1 MNFGKRAT
9 NKKRDALSSQSTMM
23 GKKANVS
30 VLRIIFIVL
39 IALFAIGGCMGI
51 GAMRGLLDDAPNIS
65 EVNIVPVGEATFVY
79 DANGTQLQKLTA
91 PDSNRMPVTIDQ
103 IPLDLQHAVVAIE
116 DERFYEHNG
125 IDIRGILRAAVV
137 GITSRH
143 FSEGASTITQ
153 QLIKNNVFTDWVNES
168 TLERFERK
176 FQEWYLALELE
187 KQIKDKNEILQNYL
201 NTINLGNGNY
211 GVQAAAQDYFGKD
224 VSELTLSECTVLA
237 GITQNPTKYNPV
249 INPESNAERR
259 QEVLNH
265 MLEQEY
271 ITKEQYDE
279 CLADNV
285 YERIQ
290 NVEKA
295 SESEDTTYSYFID
308 ELTEQV
314 IQDLQDKRGYSEQQ
328 AYNAL
333 YSGGLRIYT
342 TQDPAIQQICDEEYS
357 DPNNFPSGSQV
368 ELDYALTIKHTNGEE
383 ENYSTEM
390 LEQYFIQN
398 ENSNFTV
405 LFDSQ
410 ESAQA
415 HVDAYKA
422 AVMTE
427 GDEVVA
433 ETIHFTPQPQSSL
446 CIIDQHTGYVK
457 AIVGG
462 RGEKS
467 TSLSLN
473 RATNTT
479 RQPGSTFKPLAAYA
493 AALNEGGMSLATTF
507 EDEPFTYDNGEPLY
521 NADRQYHGTVTMRQ
535 AIVHSYNIPAVKCM
549 IEITPELGM
558 EYLKKFG
565 FTTLIT
571 EPTEINGG
579 IYDDLNASTA
589 IGGITQGVNNLELT
603 AAYAAIANN
612 GTYIKPVFYTKILD
626 ADGNVVIDNTPEKTT
641 VIKPSTAYLL
651 TNVMEDV
658 IKEGTGT
665 RVQFSGMHL
674 AGKTG
679 TTDNYRDLWFCGFTP
694 YYTCSVWAG
703 YDDNTVLPQGTYRT
717 YQQTLWRNIMQR
729 IHQDLPDTD
738 FKMPSTVQEASIC
751 TKTGLLA
758 TNGCSSVTELFD
770 TEQIPT
776 QFCSGHY
783 AYSNNNRNYDYSN
796 DYSNDYSYD
805 YSYDYSQ
812 DSGTDSS
819 ENYETVIEEPAPE
832 NPMEIPEETQPEVSA
847 PSGGTETP
855 PEESTPSEG
864 TETPPEE
871 SAPSEGTEAPPE
883 ESAPSDTG
891 GEVTE

>member
-9 NKKRDALSSQSTMM
+9 NKKRTALSSRSTMM
-23 GKKANVS
+23 GKKAPVS
-30 VLRIIFIVL
+30 FLRIIFISL
-39 IALFAIGGCMGI
+39 IAVLAIGGCL
-51 GAMRGLLDDAPNIS
+51 GLGVLKGLIDDAPDIS

-79 DANGTQLQKLTA
+79 DANGDKLQKLTA

-125 IDIRGILRAAVV
+125 IDIKGILRAAVR
-137 GITSRH
+137 GITTGH

-153 QLIKNNVFTDWVNES
+153 QLLKNNVFTGWTNES
-168 TLERFERK
+168 TVERFKRK

-187 KQIKDKNEILQNYL
+187 KQEKDKNVILENYL

-224 VSELTLSECTVLA
+224 VKDLTLSESTVIA
-237 GITQNPTKYNPV
+237 GISQNPTKFNPV
-249 INPESNAERR
+249 IYPENNAQRR
-259 QEVLNH
+259 QDVLDH
-265 MLEQEY
+265 MLDQEY
-271 ITKEQYDE
+271 ITKEQYDQ

-290 NVEKA
+290 SVEQQK
-295 SESEDTTYSYFID
+295 ETEDKTYSYFID

-314 IQDLQDKRGYSEQQ
+314 IQDLQDKRGYTEQQ

-333 YSGGLRIYT
+333 WSGGLRIYT
-342 TQDPAIQQICDEEYS
+342 TQDPTIQQICDEEYS
-357 DPNNFPSGSQV
+357 NPDNFPAGSQV
-368 ELDYALTIKHTNGEE
+368 QLDYALTVKHPDGTE
-383 ENYSTEM
+383 ENYSKEM
-390 LEQYFIQN
+390 MQQYFVQN
-398 ENSNFTV
+398 ESSSFSL

-415 HVDAYKA
+415 HIDAYKA
-422 AVMTE
+422 AILADGST
-427 GDEVVA
+427 VVS
-433 ETIHFTPQPQSSL
+433 ESVHFTPQPQSSV

-479 RQPGSTFKPLAAYA
+479 RQPGSTFKLLAAYS
-493 AALNEGGMSLATTF
+493 AALNEGGMTLATTF

-521 NADRQYHGTVTMRQ
+521 NSDRQYHGTVTMRQ
-535 AIVHSYNIPAVKCM
+535 AIIHSYNIPAVKCM
-549 IEITPELGM
+549 IEITPELGVK
-558 EYLKKFG
+558 YLEKYG
-565 FTTLIT
+565 FTSIIT

-579 IYDDLNASTA
+579 IYTDVNAATA
-589 IGGITQGVNNLELT
+589 IGGITRGVSNLELT
-603 AAYAAIANN
+603 AAFGAIANN

-626 ADGNVVIDNTPEKTT
+626 SDGNVVIDNTPEKTT

-651 TNVMEDV
+651 TSAMEDV

-665 RVQFSGMHL
+665 RLQLSGMHV

-679 TTDNYRDLWFCGFTP
+679 TTDDYRDLWFSGFTP

-703 YDDNTVLPQGTYRT
+703 YDDNTVLPSGRSRT
-717 YQQTLWRNIMQR
+717 YQQTLWKNIMQR
-729 IHQDLPDTD
+729 IHNDLPDTE
-738 FKMPSTVQEASIC
+738 FKIPSTVEKASIC

-758 TNGCSSVTELFD
+758 TSSCPSVTEYFD
-770 TEQIPT
+770 TEQLPT
-776 QFCSGHY
+776 KYCSGHY
-783 AYSNNNRNYDYSN
+783 TRRSYRYSSD
-796 DYSNDYSYD
+796 D
-805 YSYDYSQ
+805 
-812 DSGTDSS
+812 DSEDEDSESS
-819 ENYETVIEEPAPE
+819 ENQENTENSGDTEPTPETPVDV
-832 NPMEIPEETQPEVSA
+832 PEEVTP
-847 PSGGTETP
+847 ETP
-855 PEESTPSEG
+855 Q
-864 TETPPEE
+864 PPADSDSS
-871 SAPSEGTEAPPE
+871 SADQTVEPTQ
-883 ESAPSDTG
+883 
-891 GEVTE
+891 

>member
-9 NKKRDALSSQSTMM
+9 NRKRNALASHSTMM

-30 VLRIIFIVL
+30 ILRIIFIAL
-39 IALFAIGGCMGI
+39 IAVLAIGCCMGI
-51 GAMRGLLDDAPNIS
+51 GAMRGLIDDAPDIS

-79 DANGTQLQKLTA
+79 DANGDQLQKLTA

-125 IDIRGILRAAVV
+125 IDIRGILRAGVV
-137 GITSRH
+137 GITTGH

-187 KQIKDKNEILQNYL
+187 KQVKDKDVILQNYL

-224 VSELTLSECTVLA
+224 VSDLTLSECTVLA

-249 INPESNAERR
+249 INPENNAKRR
-259 QEVLNH
+259 QEVLDH
-265 MLEQEY
+265 MLDQEY

-290 NVEKA
+290 SVEKE
-295 SESEDTTYSYFID
+295 SESENTTYSYFID

-342 TQDPAIQQICDEEYS
+342 TQDPSIQQICDEEYS
-357 DPNNFPSGSQV
+357 DPDNFPSGSQV
-368 ELDYALTIKHTNGEE
+368 ELDYALTLKHANGEE

-398 ENSNFTV
+398 ESSDFTV

-415 HVDAYKA
+415 HIDAYKT

-433 ETIHFTPQPQSSL
+433 ETVHFTPQPQSSL

-467 TSLSLN
+467 SSLSLN

-493 AALNEGGMSLATTF
+493 AALNECGMSLATTF

-521 NADRQYHGTVTMRQ
+521 NADRQYHGTVTMRE

-549 IEITPELGM
+549 IEITPELGVK
-558 EYLKKFG
+558 YLQKFG

-579 IYDDLNASTA
+579 IYDDVNASTA
-589 IGGITQGVNNLELT
+589 IGGITQGVSNLELT
-603 AAYAAIANN
+603 AAYATIANN

-626 ADGNVVIDNTPEKTT
+626 ADGNVVIDNSPEKTT

-658 IKEGTGT
+658 VTEGTGT
-665 RVQFSGMHL
+665 RVQFDGMHI

-729 IHQDLPDTD
+729 IHADLPDTD
-738 FKMPSTVQEASIC
+738 FKMPSTVQKASIC
-751 TKTGLLA
+751 TQTGLLA
-758 TNGCSSVTELFD
+758 TSSCNAVTEYFD
-770 TEQIPT
+770 IDQIPT
-776 QFCSGHY
+776 QYCSGHY
-783 AYSNNNRNYDYSN
+783 SYHYNYN
-796 DYSNDYSYD
+796 YD
-805 YSYDYSQ
+805 YSYDYSE

-819 ENYETVIEEPAPE
+819 EDSNTTVEEPTPE
-832 NPMEIPEETQPEVSA
+832 TPAEVPEETQPEVSV
-847 PSGGTETP
+847 PEESTETP
-855 PEESTPSEG
+855 PADGG
-864 TETPPEE
+864 TDT
-871 SAPSEGTEAPPE
+871 GGGEAP
-883 ESAPSDTG
+883 ADTG
-891 GEVTE
+891 GEVAQ

>member
-9 NKKRDALSSQSTMM
+9 NRKRNALASHSTMM

-30 VLRIIFIVL
+30 ILRIIFIAL
-39 IALFAIGGCMGI
+39 IAVLAIGCCMGI
-51 GAMRGLLDDAPNIS
+51 GAMRGLIDDAPDIS

-79 DANGTQLQKLTA
+79 DANGDQLQKLTA

-125 IDIRGILRAAVV
+125 IDIRGILRAGVV
-137 GITSRH
+137 GITTGH

-187 KQIKDKNEILQNYL
+187 KQVKDKDVILQNYL

-224 VSELTLSECTVLA
+224 VSDLTLSECTVLA

-249 INPESNAERR
+249 INPENNAKRR
-259 QEVLNH
+259 QEVLDH
-265 MLEQEY
+265 MLDQEY

-290 NVEKA
+290 SVEKE
-295 SESEDTTYSYFID
+295 SESENTTYSYFID

-342 TQDPAIQQICDEEYS
+342 TQDPSIQQICDEEYS
-357 DPNNFPSGSQV
+357 DPDNFPSGSQV
-368 ELDYALTIKHTNGEE
+368 ELDYALTLKHANGEE

-398 ENSNFTV
+398 ESSDFTV
-405 LFDSQ
+405 LFNSQ

-433 ETIHFTPQPQSSL
+433 ETVHFTPQPQSSL

-467 TSLSLN
+467 SSLSLN

-493 AALNEGGMSLATTF
+493 AALNECGMSLATTF

-521 NADRQYHGTVTMRQ
+521 NADRQYHGTVTMRE

-549 IEITPELGM
+549 IEITPELGV
-558 EYLKKFG
+558 EYLQKFG

-579 IYDDLNASTA
+579 IYDDVNASTA
-589 IGGITQGVNNLELT
+589 IGGITRGVSNLELT
-603 AAYAAIANN
+603 AAYATIANN

-626 ADGNVVIDNTPEKTT
+626 ADGNVVIDNSPEKTT

-658 IKEGTGT
+658 VTEGTGT
-665 RVQFSGMHL
+665 RVQFDGMHI

-729 IHQDLPDTD
+729 IHADLPDTD
-738 FKMPSTVQEASIC
+738 FKMPSTVQKASIC
-751 TKTGLLA
+751 TQTGLLA
-758 TNGCSSVTELFD
+758 TSSCNAVTEYFD
-770 TEQIPT
+770 IDQIPT
-776 QFCSGHY
+776 QYCSGHY
-783 AYSNNNRNYDYSN
+783 SYHYNYN
-796 DYSNDYSYD
+796 YD
-805 YSYDYSQ
+805 YSYDYSE

-819 ENYETVIEEPAPE
+819 EDSNTTVEEPTPE
-832 NPMEIPEETQPEVSA
+832 TPAEVPEETQPEVSV
-847 PSGGTETP
+847 PEESTETP
-855 PEESTPSEG
+855 PADGG
-864 TETPPEE
+864 TDT
-871 SAPSEGTEAPPE
+871 GGGEAP
-883 ESAPSDTG
+883 ADTG
-891 GEVTE
+891 GEVAQ

>member
-9 NKKRDALSSQSTMM
+9 NKKRNALSSHSTMM

-30 VLRIIFIVL
+30 ILRVTFIAL
-39 IALFAIGGCMGI
+39 IAVLAIGGCMGI
-51 GAMRGLLDDAPNIS
+51 GAMRGLIDDAPNIS

-79 DANGTQLQKLTA
+79 DSNGNQLQKLTA

-125 IDIRGILRAAVV
+125 IDIKGILRAGVV
-137 GITSRH
+137 GITTGR

-168 TLERFERK
+168 TLERFQRK

-187 KQIKDKNEILQNYL
+187 KQIKDKDVILQNYL

-224 VSELTLSECTVLA
+224 VSDLTLSECTVLA

-249 INPESNAERR
+249 TNPENNAERR
-259 QEVLNH
+259 QEVLDH

-290 NVEKA
+290 SLEA
-295 SESEDTTYSYFID
+295 ESEDEDTTYSYFID

-314 IQDLQDKRGYSEQQ
+314 IQDLQDKRGYTEQQ

-357 DPNNFPSGSQV
+357 DPDNFPSGSQV
-368 ELDYALTIKHTNGEE
+368 ELDYALTVKHANGEE
-383 ENYSTEM
+383 ENYSSEM
-390 LEQYFIQN
+390 LEQYFIEN
-398 ENSNFTV
+398 ESSDFTL

-415 HVDAYKA
+415 HIDAYKA
-422 AVMTE
+422 AILTE

-433 ETIHFTPQPQSSL
+433 ETVHFTPQPQSSL

-467 TSLSLN
+467 SSLSLN

-521 NADRQYHGTVTMRQ
+521 NADRQYHGTVTMRE

-549 IEITPELGM
+549 IEITPELGV
-558 EYLKKFG
+558 EYLEKFG
-565 FTTLIT
+565 FTTLVT
-571 EPTEINGG
+571 EPTEINGE
-579 IYDDLNASTA
+579 IFDDDNASTA
-589 IGGITQGVNNLELT
+589 IGGITYGVSNLELT

-626 ADGNVVIDNTPEKTT
+626 SDGNVVIDNTPEKTT

-651 TNVMEDV
+651 TSVMEDV
-658 IKEGTGT
+658 ITEGTGT
-665 RVQFSGMHL
+665 RVQFDGMHL

-679 TTDNYRDLWFCGFTP
+679 TTDDYRDLWFCGFSP

-717 YQQTLWRNIMQR
+717 YQQTLWRNIMER
-729 IHQDLPDTD
+729 IHADLPDTD

-751 TKTGLLA
+751 TDTGLLA
-758 TNGCSSVTELFD
+758 TSSCNSVTEYFD

-776 QFCSGHY
+776 QYCSGHY
-783 AYSNNNRNYDYSN
+783 S
-796 DYSNDYSYD
+796 YSYD
-805 YSYDYSQ
+805 YDYSDDYSE
-812 DSGTDSS
+812 DSEEDSS
-819 ENYETVIEEPAPE
+819 EDSETTVDEPTPDTPAE
-832 NPMEIPEETQPEVSA
+832 VPEEVPPEVTS
-847 PSGGTETP
+847 PSDETTETP
-855 PEESTPSEG
+855 PADGG
-864 TETPPEE
+864 T
-871 SAPSEGTEAPPE
+871 
-883 ESAPSDTG
+883 DTG
-891 GEVTE
+891 GGETDGGETGGETQ

>member
-9 NKKRDALSSQSTMM
+9 NRKRNALASHSTMM

-30 VLRIIFIVL
+30 ILRIIFIAL
-39 IALFAIGGCMGI
+39 IAVLAIGCCMGI
-51 GAMRGLLDDAPNIS
+51 GAMRGLIDDAPDIS

-79 DANGTQLQKLTA
+79 DANGDQLQKLTA

-125 IDIRGILRAAVV
+125 IDIRGILRAGVV
-137 GITSRH
+137 GITTGH

-187 KQIKDKNEILQNYL
+187 KQVKDKDVILQNYL

-224 VSELTLSECTVLA
+224 VSDLTLSECTVLA

-249 INPESNAERR
+249 INPENNAKRR
-259 QEVLNH
+259 QEVLDH
-265 MLEQEY
+265 MLDQEY

-290 NVEKA
+290 SVEKE
-295 SESEDTTYSYFID
+295 SESENTTYSYFID

-342 TQDPAIQQICDEEYS
+342 TQDPSIQQICDEEYS
-357 DPNNFPSGSQV
+357 DPDNFPSGSQV
-368 ELDYALTIKHTNGEE
+368 ELDYALTLKHANGEE

-398 ENSNFTV
+398 ESSDFTV
-405 LFDSQ
+405 LFNSQ

-433 ETIHFTPQPQSSL
+433 ETVHFTPQPQSSL
-446 CIIDQHTGYVK
+446 CIIDQHAGYVK

-467 TSLSLN
+467 SSLSLN

-493 AALNEGGMSLATTF
+493 AALNECGMSLATTF

-521 NADRQYHGTVTMRQ
+521 NADRQYHGTVTMRE

-549 IEITPELGM
+549 IEITPELGV
-558 EYLKKFG
+558 EYLQKFG

-579 IYDDLNASTA
+579 IYDDVNASTA
-589 IGGITQGVNNLELT
+589 IGGITQGVSNLELT
-603 AAYAAIANN
+603 AAYATIANN

-626 ADGNVVIDNTPEKTT
+626 ADGNVVIDNSPEKTT

-658 IKEGTGT
+658 VTEGTGT
-665 RVQFSGMHL
+665 RVQFDGMHI

-729 IHQDLPDTD
+729 IHADLPDTD
-738 FKMPSTVQEASIC
+738 FKMPSTVQKASIC
-751 TKTGLLA
+751 TQTGLLA
-758 TNGCSSVTELFD
+758 TSSCNAVTEYFD
-770 TEQIPT
+770 IDQIPT
-776 QFCSGHY
+776 QYCSGHY
-783 AYSNNNRNYDYSN
+783 SYHYNYN
-796 DYSNDYSYD
+796 YD
-805 YSYDYSQ
+805 YSYDYSE

-819 ENYETVIEEPAPE
+819 EDSNTTVEEPTPE
-832 NPMEIPEETQPEVSA
+832 TPAEVPEETQPEVSV
-847 PSGGTETP
+847 PEESTETP
-855 PEESTPSEG
+855 PADGG
-864 TETPPEE
+864 TDT
-871 SAPSEGTEAPPE
+871 GGGEAP
-883 ESAPSDTG
+883 ADTG
-891 GEVTE
+891 GEVAQ

>member
-9 NKKRDALSSQSTMM
+9 NRKRNALASHSTMM

-30 VLRIIFIVL
+30 ILRIIFIAL
-39 IALFAIGGCMGI
+39 IAVLAIGCCMGI
-51 GAMRGLLDDAPNIS
+51 GAMRGLIDDAPDIS

-79 DANGTQLQKLTA
+79 DANGDQLQKLTA

-125 IDIRGILRAAVV
+125 IDIRGILRAGVV
-137 GITSRH
+137 GITTGH

-187 KQIKDKNEILQNYL
+187 KQVKDKDVILQNYL

-224 VSELTLSECTVLA
+224 VSDLTLSECTVLA

-249 INPESNAERR
+249 INPENNAKRR
-259 QEVLNH
+259 QEVLDH
-265 MLEQEY
+265 MLDQEY

-290 NVEKA
+290 SVEKE
-295 SESEDTTYSYFID
+295 SESENTTYSYFID

-342 TQDPAIQQICDEEYS
+342 TQDPSIQQICDEEYS
-357 DPNNFPSGSQV
+357 DPDNFPSGSQV
-368 ELDYALTIKHTNGEE
+368 ELDYALTLKHANGEE

-398 ENSNFTV
+398 ESSDFTV
-405 LFDSQ
+405 LFNSQ

-433 ETIHFTPQPQSSL
+433 ETVHFTPQPQSSL

-467 TSLSLN
+467 SSLSLN

-493 AALNEGGMSLATTF
+493 AALNECGMSLATTF

-521 NADRQYHGTVTMRQ
+521 NADRQYHGTVTMRE

-549 IEITPELGM
+549 IEITPELGV
-558 EYLKKFG
+558 EYLQKFG

-579 IYDDLNASTA
+579 IYDDINASTA
-589 IGGITQGVNNLELT
+589 IGGITQGVSNLELT

-626 ADGNVVIDNTPEKTT
+626 ADGNVVIDNSPEKTT

-658 IKEGTGT
+658 VTEGTGT
-665 RVQFSGMHL
+665 RVQFGGMHI

-729 IHQDLPDTD
+729 IHADLPDTD
-738 FKMPSTVQEASIC
+738 FKMPSTVQKASIC
-751 TKTGLLA
+751 TQTGLLA
-758 TNGCSSVTELFD
+758 TSSCNAVTEYFD
-770 TEQIPT
+770 IDQIPT
-776 QFCSGHY
+776 QYCSGHY
-783 AYSNNNRNYDYSN
+783 SYHYNYN
-796 DYSNDYSYD
+796 YD
-805 YSYDYSQ
+805 YSYDYSE

-819 ENYETVIEEPAPE
+819 EDSNTTVEEPTPE
-832 NPMEIPEETQPEVSA
+832 TPAEVPEETQPEVSV
-847 PSGGTETP
+847 PEESTETP
-855 PEESTPSEG
+855 PADGG
-864 TETPPEE
+864 TDT
-871 SAPSEGTEAPPE
+871 GGGEAP
-883 ESAPSDTG
+883 ADTG
-891 GEVTE
+891 GEVAQ

>member
-9 NKKRDALSSQSTMM
+9 NRKRNALASHSTMM

-30 VLRIIFIVL
+30 ILRIIFIAL
-39 IALFAIGGCMGI
+39 IAVLVIGCCMGI
-51 GAMRGLLDDAPNIS
+51 GAMRGLIDDAPDIS

-79 DANGTQLQKLTA
+79 DANGDQLQKLTA

-125 IDIRGILRAAVV
+125 IDIRGILRAGVV
-137 GITSRH
+137 GITTGH

-187 KQIKDKNEILQNYL
+187 KQVKDKDVILQNYL

-224 VSELTLSECTVLA
+224 VSDLTLSECTVLA

-249 INPESNAERR
+249 INPENNAKRR
-259 QEVLNH
+259 QEVLDH
-265 MLEQEY
+265 MLDQEY

-290 NVEKA
+290 SVEKE
-295 SESEDTTYSYFID
+295 SESENTTYSYFID

-342 TQDPAIQQICDEEYS
+342 TQDPSIQQICDEEYS
-357 DPNNFPSGSQV
+357 DPDNFPSGSQV
-368 ELDYALTIKHTNGEE
+368 ELDYALTLKHANGEE

-398 ENSNFTV
+398 ESSDFTV
-405 LFDSQ
+405 LFNSQ

-433 ETIHFTPQPQSSL
+433 ETVHFTPQPQSSL

-467 TSLSLN
+467 SSLSLN

-493 AALNEGGMSLATTF
+493 AALNECGMSLATTF

-521 NADRQYHGTVTMRQ
+521 NADRQYHGTVTMRE

-549 IEITPELGM
+549 IEITPELGV
-558 EYLKKFG
+558 EYLQKFG

-579 IYDDLNASTA
+579 IYDDVNASTA
-589 IGGITQGVNNLELT
+589 IGGITQGVSNLELT
-603 AAYAAIANN
+603 AAYATIANN

-626 ADGNVVIDNTPEKTT
+626 ADGNVVIDNSPEKTT

-658 IKEGTGT
+658 VTEGTGT
-665 RVQFSGMHL
+665 RVQFDGMHI

-729 IHQDLPDTD
+729 IHADLPDTD
-738 FKMPSTVQEASIC
+738 FKMPSTVQKASIC
-751 TKTGLLA
+751 TQTGLLA
-758 TNGCSSVTELFD
+758 TSSCNAVTEYFD
-770 TEQIPT
+770 IDQIPT
-776 QFCSGHY
+776 QYCSGHY
-783 AYSNNNRNYDYSN
+783 SYHYNYN
-796 DYSNDYSYD
+796 YD
-805 YSYDYSQ
+805 YSYDYSE

-819 ENYETVIEEPAPE
+819 EDSNTTVEEPTPE
-832 NPMEIPEETQPEVSA
+832 TPAEVPEETQPEVSV
-847 PSGGTETP
+847 PEESTETP
-855 PEESTPSEG
+855 PADGG
-864 TETPPEE
+864 TDT
-871 SAPSEGTEAPPE
+871 GDGEAP
-883 ESAPSDTG
+883 ADTG
-891 GEVTE
+891 GEVAQ

>member
-9 NKKRDALSSQSTMM
+9 NKKRNALSSHSTMM

-30 VLRIIFIVL
+30 ILRVTFIAL
-39 IALFAIGGCMGI
+39 IAVLAIGGCLGI
-51 GAMRGLLDDAPNIS
+51 GAMRGLIDDAPNIS

-79 DANGTQLQKLTA
+79 DSNGNQLQKLTA

-125 IDIRGILRAAVV
+125 IDIKGILRAGVV
-137 GITSRH
+137 GITTGR

-168 TLERFERK
+168 TLERFQRK

-187 KQIKDKNEILQNYL
+187 KQIKDKDVILQNYL

-224 VSELTLSECTVLA
+224 VSDLTLSECTVLA

-249 INPESNAERR
+249 TNPENNAERR
-259 QEVLNH
+259 QEVLDH

-290 NVEKA
+290 SLEA
-295 SESEDTTYSYFID
+295 ESEGEDTTYSYFID

-314 IQDLQDKRGYSEQQ
+314 IQDLQDKRGYTEQQ

-357 DPNNFPSGSQV
+357 DPDNFPSGSQV
-368 ELDYALTIKHTNGEE
+368 ELDYALTVKHANGEE
-383 ENYSTEM
+383 ENYSSEM
-390 LEQYFIQN
+390 LEQYFIEN
-398 ENSNFTV
+398 ESSDFTL

-415 HVDAYKA
+415 HIDAYKA
-422 AVMTE
+422 AILTE

-433 ETIHFTPQPQSSL
+433 ETVHFTPQPQSSL

-467 TSLSLN
+467 SSLSLN

-493 AALNEGGMSLATTF
+493 AALNEEGMSLATTF

-521 NADRQYHGTVTMRQ
+521 NADRQYHGTVTMRE

-549 IEITPELGM
+549 IEITPELGV
-558 EYLKKFG
+558 EYLEKFG
-565 FTTLIT
+565 FTTLVT
-571 EPTEINGG
+571 EPTEINGK
-579 IYDDLNASTA
+579 IFDDFNASTA
-589 IGGITQGVNNLELT
+589 IGGITYGVSNLELT

-626 ADGNVVIDNTPEKTT
+626 SDGNVVIDNTPEKTT

-651 TNVMEDV
+651 TSVMEDV
-658 IKEGTGT
+658 ITEGTGT
-665 RVQFSGMHL
+665 RVQFDGMHL

-679 TTDNYRDLWFCGFTP
+679 TTDDYRDLWFCGFSP

-717 YQQTLWRNIMQR
+717 YQQTLWRNIMER
-729 IHQDLPDTD
+729 IHADLPDTD

-751 TKTGLLA
+751 TDTGLLA
-758 TNGCSSVTELFD
+758 TASCNSVTEYFD

-776 QFCSGHY
+776 QYCSGHY
-783 AYSNNNRNYDYSN
+783 S
-796 DYSNDYSYD
+796 YSYD
-805 YSYDYSQ
+805 YDYSDDYSE
-812 DSGTDSS
+812 DSEEDSS
-819 ENYETVIEEPAPE
+819 EDSETTVDEPTPDTPAE
-832 NPMEIPEETQPEVSA
+832 VPEEVPPEVTS
-847 PSGGTETP
+847 PSDETTETP
-855 PEESTPSEG
+855 PADGG
-864 TETPPEE
+864 T
-871 SAPSEGTEAPPE
+871 
-883 ESAPSDTG
+883 DTG
-891 GEVTE
+891 GGETDGGETGGETQ

>member
-9 NKKRDALSSQSTMM
+9 NRKRNALASHSTMM

-30 VLRIIFIVL
+30 ILRIIFIAL
-39 IALFAIGGCMGI
+39 IAVLAIGCCMGI
-51 GAMRGLLDDAPNIS
+51 GVMRGLIDDAPDIS

-79 DANGTQLQKLTA
+79 DANGDQLQKLTA

-125 IDIRGILRAAVV
+125 IDIRGILRAGVV
-137 GITSRH
+137 GITTGH

-187 KQIKDKNEILQNYL
+187 KQVKDKDVILQNYL

-224 VSELTLSECTVLA
+224 VSDLTLSECTVLA

-249 INPESNAERR
+249 INPENNAKRR
-259 QEVLNH
+259 QEVLDH
-265 MLEQEY
+265 MLDQEY

-290 NVEKA
+290 SVEKE
-295 SESEDTTYSYFID
+295 SESENTTYSYFID

-342 TQDPAIQQICDEEYS
+342 TQDPSIQQICDEEYS
-357 DPNNFPSGSQV
+357 DPDNFPSGSQV
-368 ELDYALTIKHTNGEE
+368 ELDYALTLKHANGEE

-398 ENSNFTV
+398 ESSDFTV
-405 LFDSQ
+405 LFNSQ

-433 ETIHFTPQPQSSL
+433 ETVHFTPQPQSSL

-467 TSLSLN
+467 SSLSLN

-493 AALNEGGMSLATTF
+493 AALNECGMSLATTF

-521 NADRQYHGTVTMRQ
+521 NADRQYHGTVTMRE

-549 IEITPELGM
+549 IEITPELGV
-558 EYLKKFG
+558 EYLQKFG

-579 IYDDLNASTA
+579 IYDDVNASTA
-589 IGGITQGVNNLELT
+589 IGGITRGVSNLELT
-603 AAYAAIANN
+603 AAYATIANN

-658 IKEGTGT
+658 VTEGTGT
-665 RVQFSGMHL
+665 RVQFDGMHI

-729 IHQDLPDTD
+729 IHADLPDTD
-738 FKMPSTVQEASIC
+738 FKMPSTVQKASIC
-751 TKTGLLA
+751 TQTGLLA
-758 TNGCSSVTELFD
+758 TSSCNAVTEYFD
-770 TEQIPT
+770 IDQIPT
-776 QFCSGHY
+776 QYCSGHY
-783 AYSNNNRNYDYSN
+783 SYHYNYN
-796 DYSNDYSYD
+796 YD
-805 YSYDYSQ
+805 YSYDYSE

-819 ENYETVIEEPAPE
+819 EDSNTTVEEPTPE
-832 NPMEIPEETQPEVSA
+832 TPAEVPEETQPEVSV
-847 PSGGTETP
+847 PEESTETP
-855 PEESTPSEG
+855 PADGG
-864 TETPPEE
+864 TDT
-871 SAPSEGTEAPPE
+871 GGGEAP
-883 ESAPSDTG
+883 ADTG
-891 GEVTE
+891 GEVAQ

>member
-9 NKKRDALSSQSTMM
+9 NRKRNALASHSTMM

-30 VLRIIFIVL
+30 ILRIIFIAL
-39 IALFAIGGCMGI
+39 IAVLAIGCCMGI
-51 GAMRGLLDDAPNIS
+51 GAMRGLIDDAPDIS

-79 DANGTQLQKLTA
+79 DANGDQLQKLTA

-125 IDIRGILRAAVV
+125 IDIRGILRAGVV
-137 GITSRH
+137 GITTGH

-187 KQIKDKNEILQNYL
+187 KQVKDKDVILQNYL

-224 VSELTLSECTVLA
+224 VSDLTLSECTVLA

-249 INPESNAERR
+249 INPENNAKRR
-259 QEVLNH
+259 QEVLDH
-265 MLEQEY
+265 MLDQEY

-290 NVEKA
+290 SVEKE
-295 SESEDTTYSYFID
+295 SESENTTYSYFID

-342 TQDPAIQQICDEEYS
+342 TQDPSIQQICDEEYS
-357 DPNNFPSGSQV
+357 DPDNFPSGSQV
-368 ELDYALTIKHTNGEE
+368 ELDYALTLKHANGEE

-398 ENSNFTV
+398 ESSDFTV

-433 ETIHFTPQPQSSL
+433 ETVHFTPQPQSSL

-467 TSLSLN
+467 SSLSLN

-493 AALNEGGMSLATTF
+493 AALNECGMSLATTF

-521 NADRQYHGTVTMRQ
+521 NADRQYHGTVTMRE

-549 IEITPELGM
+549 IEITPELGV
-558 EYLKKFG
+558 EYLQKFG

-579 IYDDLNASTA
+579 IYDDINASTA
-589 IGGITQGVNNLELT
+589 IGGITQGVSNLELT
-603 AAYAAIANN
+603 AAYATIANN

-658 IKEGTGT
+658 VTEGTGT
-665 RVQFSGMHL
+665 RVQFGGMHI

-729 IHQDLPDTD
+729 IHADLPDTD
-738 FKMPSTVQEASIC
+738 FKMPSTVQKASIC
-751 TKTGLLA
+751 TQTGLLA
-758 TNGCSSVTELFD
+758 TSSCNAVTEYFD
-770 TEQIPT
+770 IDQIPT
-776 QFCSGHY
+776 QYCSGHY
-783 AYSNNNRNYDYSN
+783 SYHYNYN
-796 DYSNDYSYD
+796 YD
-805 YSYDYSQ
+805 YSYDYSE

-819 ENYETVIEEPAPE
+819 EDSNTTVEEPTPE
-832 NPMEIPEETQPEVSA
+832 TPAEVPEETQPEVSV
-847 PSGGTETP
+847 
-855 PEESTPSEG
+855 PEESTEMPPADGG
-864 TETPPEE
+864 TDT
-871 SAPSEGTEAPPE
+871 GGGEAP
-883 ESAPSDTG
+883 ADTG
-891 GEVTE
+891 GEVAQ

>member
-9 NKKRDALSSQSTMM
+9 NRKRNALASHSTMM

-30 VLRIIFIVL
+30 ILRIIFIAL
-39 IALFAIGGCMGI
+39 IAVLAIGCCMGI
-51 GAMRGLLDDAPNIS
+51 GAMRGLIDDAPDIS

-79 DANGTQLQKLTA
+79 DANGDQLQKLTA

-125 IDIRGILRAAVV
+125 IDIRGILRAGVV
-137 GITSRH
+137 GITTGH

-187 KQIKDKNEILQNYL
+187 KQVKDKDVILQNYL

-224 VSELTLSECTVLA
+224 VSDLTLSECTVLA

-249 INPESNAERR
+249 INPENNAKRR
-259 QEVLNH
+259 QEVLDH
-265 MLEQEY
+265 MLDQEY

-290 NVEKA
+290 SVEKE
-295 SESEDTTYSYFID
+295 SESENTTYSYFID

-342 TQDPAIQQICDEEYS
+342 TQDPSIQQICDEEYS
-357 DPNNFPSGSQV
+357 DPDNFPSGSQV
-368 ELDYALTIKHTNGEE
+368 ELDYALTLKHANGEE

-398 ENSNFTV
+398 ESSDFTV
-405 LFDSQ
+405 LFNSQ

-433 ETIHFTPQPQSSL
+433 ETVHFTPQPQSSL

-467 TSLSLN
+467 SSLSLN

-493 AALNEGGMSLATTF
+493 AALNECGMSLATTF

-521 NADRQYHGTVTMRQ
+521 NADRQYHGTVTMRE

-549 IEITPELGM
+549 IEITPELGV
-558 EYLKKFG
+558 EYLQKFG

-579 IYDDLNASTA
+579 IYDDVNASTA
-589 IGGITQGVNNLELT
+589 IGGITQGVSNLELT
-603 AAYAAIANN
+603 AAYATIANN

-658 IKEGTGT
+658 VTEGTGT
-665 RVQFSGMHL
+665 RVQFDGMHI

-729 IHQDLPDTD
+729 IHADLPDTD
-738 FKMPSTVQEASIC
+738 FKMPSTVQKASIC
-751 TKTGLLA
+751 TQTGLLA
-758 TNGCSSVTELFD
+758 TSSCNAVTEYFD
-770 TEQIPT
+770 IDQIPT
-776 QFCSGHY
+776 QYCSGHY
-783 AYSNNNRNYDYSN
+783 SYHYNYN
-796 DYSNDYSYD
+796 YD
-805 YSYDYSQ
+805 YSYDYSE

-819 ENYETVIEEPAPE
+819 EDSNTTVEEPTPE
-832 NPMEIPEETQPEVSA
+832 TPAEVPEETQPEVSV
-847 PSGGTETP
+847 PEESTETP
-855 PEESTPSEG
+855 PADGG
-864 TETPPEE
+864 TDT
-871 SAPSEGTEAPPE
+871 GGGEAP
-883 ESAPSDTG
+883 ADTG
-891 GEVTE
+891 GEVAQ

>member
-9 NKKRDALSSQSTMM
+9 NRKRNALASHSTMM

-30 VLRIIFIVL
+30 ILRIIFIAL
-39 IALFAIGGCMGI
+39 IAVLAIGGCMGI
-51 GAMRGLLDDAPNIS
+51 GAMRGLIDDAPDIS

-79 DANGTQLQKLTA
+79 DTNGDQLQKLTA

-125 IDIRGILRAAVV
+125 IDIRGILRAGVV
-137 GITSRH
+137 GITTGH

-187 KQIKDKNEILQNYL
+187 KQVKDKDVILQNYL

-224 VSELTLSECTVLA
+224 VSDLTLSECTVLA

-249 INPESNAERR
+249 INPENNAKRR
-259 QEVLNH
+259 QKVLDH
-265 MLEQEY
+265 MLDQEY

-290 NVEKA
+290 SVEKE
-295 SESEDTTYSYFID
+295 SESENTTYSYFID

-342 TQDPAIQQICDEEYS
+342 TQDPSIQQICDEEYS
-357 DPNNFPSGSQV
+357 DPDNFPSGSQV
-368 ELDYALTIKHTNGEE
+368 ELDYALTLKHANGEE

-398 ENSNFTV
+398 ESSDFTV
-405 LFDSQ
+405 LFNSQ

-433 ETIHFTPQPQSSL
+433 ETVHFTPQPQSSL

-467 TSLSLN
+467 SSLSLN

-493 AALNEGGMSLATTF
+493 AALNECGMSLATTF

-521 NADRQYHGTVTMRQ
+521 NADRQYHGTVTMRE

-549 IEITPELGM
+549 IEITPELGV
-558 EYLKKFG
+558 EYLQKFG

-579 IYDDLNASTA
+579 IYDDVNASTA
-589 IGGITQGVNNLELT
+589 IGGITQGVSNLELT
-603 AAYAAIANN
+603 AAYATIANN

-626 ADGNVVIDNTPEKTT
+626 ADGNVVIDNSPEKTT

-658 IKEGTGT
+658 VTEGTGT
-665 RVQFSGMHL
+665 RVQFDGMHI

-729 IHQDLPDTD
+729 IHADLPDTD
-738 FKMPSTVQEASIC
+738 FKMPSTVQKASIC
-751 TKTGLLA
+751 TQTGLLA
-758 TNGCSSVTELFD
+758 TSSCNAVTEYFD
-770 TEQIPT
+770 IDQIPT
-776 QFCSGHY
+776 QYCSGHY
-783 AYSNNNRNYDYSN
+783 SYHYNYN
-796 DYSNDYSYD
+796 YD
-805 YSYDYSQ
+805 YSYDYSE

-819 ENYETVIEEPAPE
+819 EDSNTTVEEPTPE
-832 NPMEIPEETQPEVSA
+832 TPAEVPEETQPEVSV
-847 PSGGTETP
+847 PEESTETP
-855 PEESTPSEG
+855 PADGG
-864 TETPPEE
+864 TDT
-871 SAPSEGTEAPPE
+871 GGGEAP
-883 ESAPSDTG
+883 ADTG
-891 GEVTE
+891 GEVAQ

>member
-9 NKKRDALSSQSTMM
+9 NQKRNALASRSTMM
-23 GKKANVS
+23 GKKAHVS
-30 VLRIIFIVL
+30 VLRIIFISL
-39 IALFAIGGCMGI
+39 IAILVIGGCLGI
-51 GAMRGLLDDAPNIS
+51 GVMKGLIDDAPDIS
-65 EVNIVPVGEATFVY
+65 DVNIVPVGEATFVY
-79 DANGTQLQKLTA
+79 DADGNQLQKLTA
-91 PDSNRMPVTIDQ
+91 PDSNRMPVDLDQ
-103 IPLDLQHAVVAIE
+103 IPKDLQYAVVAIE

-125 IDIRGILRAAVV
+125 IDIRGILRAAVR
-137 GITSRH
+137 GITTGT

-168 TLERFERK
+168 TLQRFQRK

-187 KQIKDKNEILQNYL
+187 KQVDKDEILENYL

-237 GITQNPTKYNPV
+237 GITQNPTRYNP
-249 INPESNAERR
+249 ITNPENNAQRR
-259 QEVLNH
+259 QEVLDH

-285 YERIQ
+285 YDRIQ
-290 NVEKA
+290 SIEQEEEN
-295 SESEDTTYSYFID
+295 EDTTYSYFID

-314 IQDLQDKRGYSEQQ
+314 IQDLQDKRGYTEQQ

-333 YSGGLRIYT
+333 WSGGPRIYT
-342 TQDPAIQQICDEEYS
+342 TQDPDIQQICDEEYS
-357 DPNNFPSGSQV
+357 DSSNFPSGSQV
-368 ELDYALTIKHTNGEE
+368 ELDYALTVRHPNGEE
-383 ENYSTEM
+383 ENYSAEM
-390 LEQYFIQN
+390 LEQYFIEN
-398 ENSNFTV
+398 ESSDFSL

-422 AVMTE
+422 YVLSD
-427 GDEVVA
+427 GSEVVA
-433 ETIHFTPQPQSSL
+433 ETVHFTPQPQSSL

-493 AALNEGGMSLATTF
+493 AALNECDMSLATTF

-521 NADRQYHGTVTMRQ
+521 NADRQYHGTVTMRES
-535 AIVHSYNIPAVKCM
+535 IVHSYNIPAVKCM
-549 IEITPELGM
+549 IDITPELGE
-558 EYLKKFG
+558 EYLEKFG
-565 FTTLIT
+565 FSSLVT
-571 EPTEINGG
+571 EPVDINGES
-579 IYDDLNASTA
+579 YDDLNASTA
-589 IGGITQGVNNLELT
+589 IGGITYGVSNLELT

-612 GTYIKPVFYTKILD
+612 GVYIKPVFYTRILD
-626 ADGNVVIDNTPEKTT
+626 SDGNVVIDNTPEKTT

-651 TNVMEDV
+651 TSAMEDV
-658 IKEGTGT
+658 ISEGTGT
-665 RVQFSGMHL
+665 RVQFDGMHL

-679 TTDNYRDLWFCGFTP
+679 TTDNYRDLWFCGFSP

-703 YDDNTVLPQGTYRT
+703 YDDNTVLPAGESRT
-717 YQQTLWRNIMQR
+717 YQQTLWRNIMER
-729 IHQDLPDTD
+729 IHENLVDTE
-738 FKMPSTVQEASIC
+738 FKMPSTVEEASIC

-758 TNGCSSVTELFD
+758 TSSCNAVTEYFD
-770 TEQIPT
+770 IDQIPT
-776 QFCSGHY
+776 QYCSGHY
-783 AYSNNNRNYDYSN
+783 SSSYNYNYSDSYTQSGDN
-796 DYSNDYSYD
+796 DGEDENERSG
-805 YSYDYSQ
+805 Q
-812 DSGTDSS
+812 DTGNTDNEESID
-819 ENYETVIEEPAPE
+819 EPVPETPAE
-832 NPMEIPEETQPEVSA
+832 VPEETQPEESQ
-847 PSGGTETP
+847 PEETDPGTGGTPAT
-855 PEESTPSEG
+855 EEGSG
-864 TETPPEE
+864 NQ
-871 SAPSEGTEAPPE
+871 
-883 ESAPSDTG
+883 D
-891 GEVTE
+891 

>member
-9 NKKRDALSSQSTMM
+9 NRKRNALSSHSTMM

-30 VLRIIFIVL
+30 ILRIIFIAL
-39 IALFAIGGCMGI
+39 IAVLAIGCCMGI
-51 GAMRGLLDDAPNIS
+51 GAMRGLIDDAPDIS

-79 DANGTQLQKLTA
+79 DANGDQLQKLTA

-125 IDIRGILRAAVV
+125 IDIRGILRAGVV
-137 GITSRH
+137 GITTGH

-187 KQIKDKNEILQNYL
+187 KQVKDKDVILQNYL

-224 VSELTLSECTVLA
+224 VSDLTLSECTVLA

-249 INPESNAERR
+249 INPENNAKRR
-259 QEVLNH
+259 QKVLDH
-265 MLEQEY
+265 MLDQEY

-290 NVEKA
+290 SVEKE
-295 SESEDTTYSYFID
+295 SESENTTYSYFID

-342 TQDPAIQQICDEEYS
+342 TQDPSIQQICDEEYS
-357 DPNNFPSGSQV
+357 DPDNFPSGSQV
-368 ELDYALTIKHTNGEE
+368 ELDYALTLKHANGEE

-398 ENSNFTV
+398 ESSDFTV
-405 LFDSQ
+405 LFNSQ

-433 ETIHFTPQPQSSL
+433 ETVHFTPQPQSSL

-467 TSLSLN
+467 SSLSLN

-493 AALNEGGMSLATTF
+493 AALNECGMSLATTF

-521 NADRQYHGTVTMRQ
+521 NADRQYHGTVTMRE

-549 IEITPELGM
+549 IEITPELGV
-558 EYLKKFG
+558 EYLQKFG

-579 IYDDLNASTA
+579 IYDDVNASTA
-589 IGGITQGVNNLELT
+589 IGGITQGVSNLELT
-603 AAYAAIANN
+603 AAYATIANN

-626 ADGNVVIDNTPEKTT
+626 ADGNVVIDNSPEKTT

-658 IKEGTGT
+658 VTEGTGT
-665 RVQFSGMHL
+665 RVQFDGMHI

-729 IHQDLPDTD
+729 IHADLPDTD
-738 FKMPSTVQEASIC
+738 FKMPSTVQKASIC
-751 TKTGLLA
+751 TQTGLLA
-758 TNGCSSVTELFD
+758 TSSCNAVTEYFD
-770 TEQIPT
+770 IDQIPT
-776 QFCSGHY
+776 QYCSGHY
-783 AYSNNNRNYDYSN
+783 SYHYNYN
-796 DYSNDYSYD
+796 YD
-805 YSYDYSQ
+805 YSYDYSE

-819 ENYETVIEEPAPE
+819 EDSNTTVEEPTPE
-832 NPMEIPEETQPEVSA
+832 TPAEVPEETQPEVSV
-847 PSGGTETP
+847 PEESTETP
-855 PEESTPSEG
+855 PADGG
-864 TETPPEE
+864 TDT
-871 SAPSEGTEAPPE
+871 GGGEAP
-883 ESAPSDTG
+883 ADTG
-891 GEVTE
+891 GEVAQ

>member
-9 NKKRDALSSQSTMM
+9 NRKRNALSSHSTMM

-30 VLRIIFIVL
+30 ILRVTFIAL
-39 IALFAIGGCMGI
+39 IAVLAIGGCMGI
-51 GAMRGLLDDAPNIS
+51 GAMRGLIDDAPDIS

-79 DANGTQLQKLTA
+79 DSNGNQLQKLTA

-125 IDIRGILRAAVV
+125 IDIKGILRAGVV
-137 GITSRH
+137 GITTGR

-168 TLERFERK
+168 TLESFQRK

-187 KQIKDKNEILQNYL
+187 KQIKDKDVILQNYL

-224 VSELTLSECTVLA
+224 VSDLTLSECTVLA

-249 INPESNAERR
+249 TNPENNAERR
-259 QEVLNH
+259 QEVLDH

-290 NVEKA
+290 SLEA
-295 SESEDTTYSYFID
+295 ESEGEDTTYSYFID

-314 IQDLQDKRGYSEQQ
+314 IQDLQDKRGYTEQQ

-357 DPNNFPSGSQV
+357 DPDNFPSGSQV
-368 ELDYALTIKHTNGEE
+368 ELDYALTVKHANGEE
-383 ENYSTEM
+383 ENYSSEM
-390 LEQYFIQN
+390 LEQYFIEN
-398 ENSNFTV
+398 ESSDFTL

-415 HVDAYKA
+415 HIDAYKA
-422 AVMTE
+422 AILTE

-433 ETIHFTPQPQSSL
+433 ETVHFTPQPQSSL

-467 TSLSLN
+467 SSLSLN

-521 NADRQYHGTVTMRQ
+521 NADRQYHGTVTMRE

-549 IEITPELGM
+549 IEITPELGV
-558 EYLKKFG
+558 EYLEKFG
-565 FTTLIT
+565 FTTLVT
-571 EPTEINGG
+571 EPTEINGK
-579 IYDDLNASTA
+579 IFDDFNASTA
-589 IGGITQGVNNLELT
+589 IGGITYGVSNLELT

-626 ADGNVVIDNTPEKTT
+626 SDGNVVIDNTPEKTT

-651 TNVMEDV
+651 TSVMEDV
-658 IKEGTGT
+658 ITEGTGT
-665 RVQFSGMHL
+665 RVQFDGMHL

-679 TTDNYRDLWFCGFTP
+679 TTDDYRDLWFCGFSP

-717 YQQTLWRNIMQR
+717 YQQTLWRNIMER
-729 IHQDLPDTD
+729 IHADLPDTD

-751 TKTGLLA
+751 TDTGLLA
-758 TNGCSSVTELFD
+758 TSSCNSVTEYFD

-776 QFCSGHY
+776 QYCSGHY
-783 AYSNNNRNYDYSN
+783 S
-796 DYSNDYSYD
+796 YSYD
-805 YSYDYSQ
+805 YDYSDDYSE
-812 DSGTDSS
+812 DSEEDSS
-819 ENYETVIEEPAPE
+819 EDSETTVDEPTPDTPAE
-832 NPMEIPEETQPEVSA
+832 VPEEVPPEVTS
-847 PSGGTETP
+847 PSDETTETP
-855 PEESTPSEG
+855 PADGG
-864 TETPPEE
+864 T
-871 SAPSEGTEAPPE
+871 
-883 ESAPSDTG
+883 DTG
-891 GEVTE
+891 GGETDGGETGGETQ

>member
-9 NKKRDALSSQSTMM
+9 NKKRNALSSHSTMM

-30 VLRIIFIVL
+30 ILRVTFIAL
-39 IALFAIGGCMGI
+39 IAVLAIGGCMGI
-51 GAMRGLLDDAPNIS
+51 GAMRGLIDDAPDIS

-79 DANGTQLQKLTA
+79 DSNGNQLQKLTA

-125 IDIRGILRAAVV
+125 IDIKGILRAGVV
-137 GITSRH
+137 GITTGR

-168 TLERFERK
+168 TLESFQRK

-187 KQIKDKNEILQNYL
+187 KQIKDKDVILQNYL

-224 VSELTLSECTVLA
+224 VSDLTLSECTVLA

-249 INPESNAERR
+249 TNPENNAERR
-259 QEVLNH
+259 QEVLDH

-290 NVEKA
+290 SLEA
-295 SESEDTTYSYFID
+295 ESEDEDTTYSYFID

-314 IQDLQDKRGYSEQQ
+314 IQDLQDKRGYPEQQ

-357 DPNNFPSGSQV
+357 DPDNFPSGSQV
-368 ELDYALTIKHTNGEE
+368 ELDYALTVKHANGEE
-383 ENYSTEM
+383 ENYSSEM
-390 LEQYFIQN
+390 LEQYFIEN
-398 ENSNFTV
+398 ESSDFTL

-415 HVDAYKA
+415 HIDAYKA
-422 AVMTE
+422 AILTE

-433 ETIHFTPQPQSSL
+433 ETVHFTPQPQSSL

-467 TSLSLN
+467 SSLSLN

-521 NADRQYHGTVTMRQ
+521 NADRQYHGTVTMRE

-549 IEITPELGM
+549 IEITPELGV
-558 EYLKKFG
+558 EYLEKFG
-565 FTTLIT
+565 FTTLVT
-571 EPTEINGG
+571 EPTEINGK
-579 IYDDLNASTA
+579 IFDDFNASTA
-589 IGGITQGVNNLELT
+589 IGGITYGVSNLELT

-626 ADGNVVIDNTPEKTT
+626 SDGNVVIDNTPEKTT

-651 TNVMEDV
+651 TSVMEDV
-658 IKEGTGT
+658 ITEGTGT
-665 RVQFSGMHL
+665 RVQFDGMHL

-679 TTDNYRDLWFCGFTP
+679 TTDDYRDLWFCGFSP

-717 YQQTLWRNIMQR
+717 YQQTLWRNIMER
-729 IHQDLPDTD
+729 IHADLPDTD

-751 TKTGLLA
+751 TDTGLLA
-758 TNGCSSVTELFD
+758 TSSCNSVTEYFD

-776 QFCSGHY
+776 QYCSGHY
-783 AYSNNNRNYDYSN
+783 S
-796 DYSNDYSYD
+796 YSYD
-805 YSYDYSQ
+805 YDYSDDYSE
-812 DSGTDSS
+812 DSEEDSS
-819 ENYETVIEEPAPE
+819 EDSETTVDEPTPDTPAE
-832 NPMEIPEETQPEVSA
+832 VPEEVPPEVTS
-847 PSGGTETP
+847 PSDETTETP
-855 PEESTPSEG
+855 PADGG
-864 TETPPEE
+864 T
-871 SAPSEGTEAPPE
+871 
-883 ESAPSDTG
+883 DTG
-891 GEVTE
+891 GGETDGGETGGETQ

>member
-9 NKKRDALSSQSTMM
+9 NRKRNALASHSTMM

-30 VLRIIFIVL
+30 ILRIIFIAL
-39 IALFAIGGCMGI
+39 IAVLAIGCCMGI
-51 GAMRGLLDDAPNIS
+51 GAMRGLIDDAPDIS

-79 DANGTQLQKLTA
+79 DANGDQLQKLTA

-125 IDIRGILRAAVV
+125 IDIRGILRAGVV
-137 GITSRH
+137 GITTGH

-187 KQIKDKNEILQNYL
+187 KQVKDKDVILQNYL

-224 VSELTLSECTVLA
+224 VSDLTLSECTVLA

-249 INPESNAERR
+249 INPENNAKRR
-259 QEVLNH
+259 QEVLDH
-265 MLEQEY
+265 MLDQEY

-290 NVEKA
+290 SVEKE
-295 SESEDTTYSYFID
+295 SESENTTYSYFID

-342 TQDPAIQQICDEEYS
+342 TQDPSIQQICDEEYS
-357 DPNNFPSGSQV
+357 DPDNFPSGSQV
-368 ELDYALTIKHTNGEE
+368 ELDYALTLKHANGEE

-398 ENSNFTV
+398 ESSDFTV

-433 ETIHFTPQPQSSL
+433 ETVHFTPQPQSSL

-467 TSLSLN
+467 SSLSLN

-493 AALNEGGMSLATTF
+493 AALNECGMSLATTF

-521 NADRQYHGTVTMRQ
+521 NADRQYHGTVTMRE

-549 IEITPELGM
+549 IEITPELGV
-558 EYLKKFG
+558 EYLQKFG

-579 IYDDLNASTA
+579 IYDDINASTA
-589 IGGITQGVNNLELT
+589 IGGITQGVSNLELT

-658 IKEGTGT
+658 VTEGTGT
-665 RVQFSGMHL
+665 RVQFGGMHI

-729 IHQDLPDTD
+729 IHADLPDTD
-738 FKMPSTVQEASIC
+738 FKMPSTVQKASIC
-751 TKTGLLA
+751 TQTGLLA
-758 TNGCSSVTELFD
+758 TSSCNAVTEYFD
-770 TEQIPT
+770 IDQIPT
-776 QFCSGHY
+776 QYCSGHY
-783 AYSNNNRNYDYSN
+783 SYHYNYN
-796 DYSNDYSYD
+796 YD
-805 YSYDYSQ
+805 YSYDYSE

-819 ENYETVIEEPAPE
+819 EDSNTTVEEPTPE
-832 NPMEIPEETQPEVSA
+832 TPVEVPEETQPEVSV
-847 PSGGTETP
+847 
-855 PEESTPSEG
+855 PEESTEMPPADGG
-864 TETPPEE
+864 TDT
-871 SAPSEGTEAPPE
+871 GGGEAP
-883 ESAPSDTG
+883 ADTG
-891 GEVTE
+891 GEVAQ

>member
-9 NKKRDALSSQSTMM
+9 NRKRNALASHSTMM

-30 VLRIIFIVL
+30 ILRIIFIAL
-39 IALFAIGGCMGI
+39 IAVLVIGCCMGI
-51 GAMRGLLDDAPNIS
+51 GAMRGLIDDAPDIS

-79 DANGTQLQKLTA
+79 DANGDQLQKLTA

-125 IDIRGILRAAVV
+125 IDIRGILRAGVV
-137 GITSRH
+137 GITTGH

-187 KQIKDKNEILQNYL
+187 KQVKDKDVILQNYL

-224 VSELTLSECTVLA
+224 VSDLTLSECTVLA

-249 INPESNAERR
+249 INPENNAKRR
-259 QEVLNH
+259 QEVLDH
-265 MLEQEY
+265 MLDQEY

-290 NVEKA
+290 SVEKE
-295 SESEDTTYSYFID
+295 SESENTTYSYFID

-342 TQDPAIQQICDEEYS
+342 TQDPSIQQICDEEYS
-357 DPNNFPSGSQV
+357 DPDNFPSGSQV
-368 ELDYALTIKHTNGEE
+368 ELDYALTLKHANGEE

-398 ENSNFTV
+398 ESSDFTV

-415 HVDAYKA
+415 HIDAYKT

-433 ETIHFTPQPQSSL
+433 ETVHFTPQPQSSL

-467 TSLSLN
+467 SSLSLN

-493 AALNEGGMSLATTF
+493 AALNECGMSLATTF

-521 NADRQYHGTVTMRQ
+521 NADRQYHGTVTMRE

-549 IEITPELGM
+549 IEITPELGVK
-558 EYLKKFG
+558 YLQKFG

-579 IYDDLNASTA
+579 IYDDINASTA
-589 IGGITQGVNNLELT
+589 IGGITQGVSNLELT
-603 AAYAAIANN
+603 AAYATIANN

-658 IKEGTGT
+658 VTEGTGT
-665 RVQFSGMHL
+665 RVQFDGMHI

-729 IHQDLPDTD
+729 IHADLPDTD
-738 FKMPSTVQEASIC
+738 FKMPSTVQKASIC
-751 TKTGLLA
+751 TQTGLLA
-758 TNGCSSVTELFD
+758 TSSCNAVTEYFD
-770 TEQIPT
+770 IDQIPT
-776 QFCSGHY
+776 QYCSGHY
-783 AYSNNNRNYDYSN
+783 SYHYNYN
-796 DYSNDYSYD
+796 YD
-805 YSYDYSQ
+805 YSYDYSE

-819 ENYETVIEEPAPE
+819 EDSNTTVEEPTPE
-832 NPMEIPEETQPEVSA
+832 TPAEVPEETQPEVSV
-847 PSGGTETP
+847 PEESTETP
-855 PEESTPSEG
+855 PADGG
-864 TETPPEE
+864 TDT
-871 SAPSEGTEAPPE
+871 GGGEAP
-883 ESAPSDTG
+883 ADTG
-891 GEVTE
+891 GEVAQ

>member
-9 NKKRDALSSQSTMM
+9 NRKRNALASHSTMM

-30 VLRIIFIVL
+30 ILRIIFIAL
-39 IALFAIGGCMGI
+39 IAVLAIGCCMGI
-51 GAMRGLLDDAPNIS
+51 GAMRGLIDDAPDIS

-79 DANGTQLQKLTA
+79 DANGDQLQKLTA

-125 IDIRGILRAAVV
+125 IDIRGILRAGVV
-137 GITSRH
+137 GITTGH

-187 KQIKDKNEILQNYL
+187 KQVKDKDVILQNYL

-224 VSELTLSECTVLA
+224 VSDLTLSECTVLA

-249 INPESNAERR
+249 INPENNAKRR
-259 QEVLNH
+259 QKVLDH
-265 MLEQEY
+265 MLDQEY

-290 NVEKA
+290 SVEKE
-295 SESEDTTYSYFID
+295 SESENTTYSYFID

-342 TQDPAIQQICDEEYS
+342 TQDPSIQQICDEEYS
-357 DPNNFPSGSQV
+357 DPDNFPSGSQV
-368 ELDYALTIKHTNGEE
+368 ELDYALTLKHANGEE

-398 ENSNFTV
+398 ESSDFTV
-405 LFDSQ
+405 LFNSQ

-433 ETIHFTPQPQSSL
+433 ETVHFTPQPQSSL

-467 TSLSLN
+467 SSLSLN

-493 AALNEGGMSLATTF
+493 AALNECGMSLATTF

-521 NADRQYHGTVTMRQ
+521 NADRQYHGTVTMRE

-549 IEITPELGM
+549 IEITPELGV
-558 EYLKKFG
+558 EYLQKFG

-579 IYDDLNASTA
+579 IYDDINASTA
-589 IGGITQGVNNLELT
+589 IGGITQGVSNLELT
-603 AAYAAIANN
+603 AAYATIANN

-626 ADGNVVIDNTPEKTT
+626 ADGNVVIDNSPEKTT

-658 IKEGTGT
+658 VTEGTGT
-665 RVQFSGMHL
+665 RVQFDGMHI

-729 IHQDLPDTD
+729 IHADLPDTD
-738 FKMPSTVQEASIC
+738 FKMPSTVQKASIC
-751 TKTGLLA
+751 TQTGLLA
-758 TNGCSSVTELFD
+758 TSSCNAVTEYFD
-770 TEQIPT
+770 IDQIPT
-776 QFCSGHY
+776 QYCSGHY
-783 AYSNNNRNYDYSN
+783 SYHYNYN
-796 DYSNDYSYD
+796 YD
-805 YSYDYSQ
+805 YSYDYSE

-819 ENYETVIEEPAPE
+819 EDSNTTVEEPTPE
-832 NPMEIPEETQPEVSA
+832 TPAEVPEETQPEVSV
-847 PSGGTETP
+847 PEESTETP
-855 PEESTPSEG
+855 PADGG
-864 TETPPEE
+864 TDT
-871 SAPSEGTEAPPE
+871 GGGEAP
-883 ESAPSDTG
+883 ADTG
-891 GEVTE
+891 GEVAQ